1 MIRPVRVLAPLI
13 LAGSLAACA
22 GSPSSSYV
30 APLAGPTDAQIIAGE
45 ITDFMALSLPAAST
59 TLALEAPVSE
69 HASNALTP
77 VLTAALRR
85 RGFATVDIEGEDT
98 PAGARRMRYR
108 VTPMDE
114 GDLVRLTIDGG
125 AIQGSRFL
133 ARNSAG
139 YLQAGGPF
147 TVLGVERVI
156 VPAPEPAP
164 RRVARKQRG
173 RAPWGVMTVGRPA
186 PVSPPRTGVA
196 L

>member
-1 MIRPVRVLAPLI
+1 MIRTVRVLAPLL

-30 APLAGPTDAQIIAGE
+30 APLTGPTDAQIIAGE

-77 VLTAALRR
+77 VLAASLRR
-85 RGFATVDIEGEDT
+85 RGFATVDVEGEDA

-108 VTPMDE
+108 VTPMDA

-125 AIQGSRFL
+125 AIQSSRFL
-133 ARNSAG
+133 ARNSVG
-139 YLQAGGPF
+139 QLQAGGPF

-156 VPAPEPAP
+156 LPAPEPAP
-164 RRVARKQRG
+164 RRVVRKQRG
-173 RAPWGVMTVGRPA
+173 RAPRSVVTVGRPA
-186 PVSPPRTGVA
+186 LASPPRAGIA